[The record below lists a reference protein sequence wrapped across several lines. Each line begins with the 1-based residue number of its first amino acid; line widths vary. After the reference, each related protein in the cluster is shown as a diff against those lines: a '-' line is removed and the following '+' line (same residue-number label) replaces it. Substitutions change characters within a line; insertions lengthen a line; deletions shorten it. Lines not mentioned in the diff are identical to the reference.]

1 MIASAEEPRV
11 EGRRRRRLVGL
22 FAGLAVVAGVIALVD
37 PSSHSSYVLVQNM
50 NPYFIGAFAIAA
62 AVTAGAF
69 SSRRRSKR
77 WAAGILGG
85 CVALALVIAGMFSVP
100 PTPKYSLSGPGNGPV
115 LLVTR
120 DAAFL
125 DPSDVVTI
133 QKPSG
138 IGGQEWY
145 LTCIDNFPGFHK
157 AEWVSES
164 QVNLIVGDANANDTK
179 TFFVDPQ
186 TGVPV
191 STGGCQAET
200 SGHRPGVRTPQGL
213 PAS

>member
-1 MIASAEEPRV
+1 M
-11 EGRRRRRLVGL
+11 GL
-22 FAGLAVVAGVIALVD
+22 FAGLAVIAGVIALID
-37 PSSHSSYVLVQNM
+37 PSSHSSYVLVQNL
-50 NPYFIGAFAIAA
+50 NPYFIGACSLAS

-69 SSRRRSKR
+69 SSGRRSER

-85 CVALALVIAGMFSVP
+85 CVALGLVIAGLLSVP
-100 PTPKYSLSGPGNGPV
+100 PGPKYSLSGPGNGLV

-125 DPSDVVTI
+125 DPSYVATI

-138 IGGQEWY
+138 IAGQEWF
-145 LTCIDNFPGFHK
+145 LTCLDDFPGFYK

-164 QVNLIVGDANANDTK
+164 QVDLVVGDASENDTE

-186 TGVPV
+186 TGVPL
-191 STGGCQAET
+191 STGACHLYPA
-200 SGHRPGVRTPQGL
+200 GHRPGVRSPQRL
-213 PAS
+213 AAP

>member
-1 MIASAEEPRV
+1 
-11 EGRRRRRLVGL
+11 
-22 FAGLAVVAGVIALVD
+22 
-37 PSSHSSYVLVQNM
+37 YTLVQNL
-50 NPYFIGAFAIAA
+50 NPYFIGAFSIAA

-69 SSRRRSKR
+69 SSGPRSER

-85 CVALALVIAGMFSVP
+85 CVALGLVGAGAVTVP
-100 PTPKYSLSGPGNGPV
+100 PAPRYTVAGPGKGLV

-125 DPSDVVTI
+125 DASAVVTI

-138 IGGQEWY
+138 LAGQEWY
-145 LTCIDNFPGFHK
+145 LACFDDFPEFHK
-157 AEWVSES
+157 VEWVSES
-164 QVNLIVGDANANDTK
+164 QVSLTVGDARANDTQ

-191 STGGCQAET
+191 STGICRSPAA
-200 SGHRPGVRTPQGL
+200 SHRPGVRTPR
-213 PAS
+213 